1 MKMIRNLAL
10 ISAAC
15 LTLTGT
21 AAVFPVLPVLAA
33 EESAQKENACG
44 EQVVWT
50 FEEGTLTVSGR
61 GDMYDYTLPPFF
73 TSQAAEEQADPDSIP
88 RLTGRNEVSLAEL
101 PWGGFKNDIRRIVI
115 EDGVTGIGMN
125 AFANCTAAESVTI
138 ADSVTKIN
146 ERAFEGCESLQSLTL
161 PNNLKIIGEMA
172 FTRCGRKGDGI
183 RRIDIPDGTES
194 VGQGAFSY
202 CKNLSAV
209 TLPDSIQN
217 VETRAFEGTGWLES
231 FPETEPF
238 IIENGVLLGY
248 HGRFEDEL
256 VIPDGVRVIGGGALE
271 YAAYHSNGK
280 NPVLKITVPDSVM
293 AICEFAF
300 CWCGEMQ
307 EIVIPASVKTI
318 HNSAF
323 FNCFDLKKITL
334 PESIRTIGAY
344 AFGNCQNLTEVTLPK
359 SVTELGADAFERCD
373 TLKTV
378 TILNPD
384 MKIDGEDGTFTNS
397 DEPVFHEFSGVIRG
411 YQGSTAETYAKQY
424 SRNFEAIP
432 QTAGAVTAGDV
443 NGDSRIDV
451 SDAVLLARFLTA
463 DAEAAVTDAGIQNA
477 DVNRDGKRDSDDLTL
492 LLCALA
498 KKVKI
503 SDL

>member
-1 MKMIRNLAL
+1 MNMIRNLAM

-15 LTLTGT
+15 LALTGT
-21 AAVFPVLPVLAA
+21 AAAFPVLPVLAA

-50 FEEGTLTVSGR
+50 FEDGTLTISGR
-61 GDMYDYTLPPFF
+61 GDMYDYILPSVY
-73 TSQAAEEQADPDSIP
+73 TNQTAAEQTAPDSIP
-88 RLTGRNEVSLAEL
+88 WLTGPNEVSLAEL
-101 PWGGFKNDIRRIVI
+101 PWSEFRNDIRRIVI
-115 EDGVTGIGMN
+115 GDGVTGIGMN
-125 AFANCTAAESVTI
+125 TFAYCTAAESVTI

-146 ERAFEGCESLQSLTL
+146 ECAFSHCENLQSLTL
-161 PNNLKIIGEMA
+161 PKNLKTIGDSA
-172 FTRCGRKGDGI
+172 FAQCGLNGDGI
-183 RRIDIPDGTES
+183 RRIDLPDGTES
-194 VGQGAFSY
+194 VGHEAFAY
-202 CKNLSAV
+202 CTNLSSV
-209 TLPDSIQN
+209 TLPDSIQD
-217 VETRAFEGTGWLES
+217 VKLRAFEGTDWLKS
-231 FPETEPF
+231 FPKTEPF

-248 HGRFEDEL
+248 NGRFEDEI

-271 YAAYHSNGK
+271 YAAYHSGGK
-280 NPVLKITVPDSVM
+280 NPVLKITVPDSAAV
-293 AICEFAF
+293 ICEFAF

-334 PESIRTIGAY
+334 PESIGTIGAH
-344 AFGNCQNLTEVTLPK
+344 AFGNCQSLTEITIPK
-359 SVTELGADAFERCD
+359 SVTELGEGAFERCD

-378 TILNPD
+378 TILNPE
-384 MKIDGEDGTFTNS
+384 MRIDGEDGTFTNG
-397 DEPVFHEFSGVIRG
+397 DEPSFRSFSGVIRG

-424 SRNFEAIP
+424 SRKFEAIP
-432 QTAGAVTAGDV
+432 QAAGAGTAGDV
-443 NGDSRIDV
+443 NCDSRTDV

-463 DAEAAVTDAGIQNA
+463 DTEAVVTDAGVQNA
-477 DVNRDGKRDSDDLTL
+477 DVNRDGRQNADDLTL

-503 SDL
+503 